1 MATIRILYFKF
12 LTAPQ
17 AGTVLLH
24 KRPKVASLRSDDYHW
39 IAKEILS
46 LSLSEC
52 PAASALREH
61 YINCMQQPWTS
72 IKKVSDST
80 NTSNCPHKFQ
90 PSRMVP
96 WGFKTSAHDI
106 IRNILHHTL
115 KLKMLLAKL
124 NHSSI
129 CYKLAA
135 SSYGVFSLGK
145 NKTIL

>member
-17 AGTVLLH
+17 AGKVLLH

-39 IAKEILS
+39 IAKEFS
-46 LSLSEC
+46 LSPSRC

-72 IKKVSDST
+72 IKQVSDST
-80 NTSNCPHKFQ
+80 NTSNCPLIFQ
-90 PSRMVP
+90 PSRMVL

-106 IRNILHHTL
+106 IRNILDYAL

-129 CYKLAA
+129 CYTLAA
-135 SSYGVFSLGK
+135 FCYGVFSLGK
-145 NKTIL
+145 NKMIL